1 MRLEEIFDKQVLVDL
16 ESAIFNTAL
25 PWALNI
31 SDSKI
36 DVQIGKNHESFAVE
50 FSFLKDFK
58 HYEYLKETCNKIY
71 TDRNL
76 KFCENDSKILIYP
89 SGYDGIIHRD
99 TTEGKEILTTIT
111 FLNSHWQKSWGGEIL
126 CYSQD
131 CKVVVG
137 GVVPEFGKTF
147 LFDGGM
153 PHRALAPI
161 RLSSLMR
168 AVLVTKQDKIIG

>member
-1 MRLEEIFDKQVLVDL
+1 MRLEEIFDKQVLLDL
-16 ESAIFNTAL
+16 ENAIFNSAL
-25 PWALNI
+25 PWSLNI

-36 DVQIGKNHESFAVE
+36 DTQIGKNHESFAVD
-50 FSFLKDFK
+50 FSYLKDFK
-58 HYEYLKETCNKIY
+58 HYDYLKETCNKIY
-71 TDRNL
+71 TNRNL
-76 KFCENDSKILIYP
+76 KFCENGSKILIYP

-99 TTEGKEILTTIT
+99 TSEG
-111 FLNSHWQKSWGGEIL
+111 
-126 CYSQD
+126 
-131 CKVVVG
+131 KVVVG

-168 AVLVTKQDKIIG
+168 AVLVTKQDKINC

>member
-1 MRLEEIFDKQVLVDL
+1 VRLEEIFDKQVLFDL
-16 ESAIFNTAL
+16 ESAIFKQAL
-25 PWALNI
+25 PWALNY
-31 SDSKI
+31 SNSKI
-36 DVQIGKNHESFAVE
+36 DSVIGKNHESFAVN
-50 FSFLKDFK
+50 FPYLKDFK
-58 HYEYLKETCNKIY
+58 HYDYLKETCNKIY
-71 TDRNL
+71 IDQNL
-76 KFCENDSKILIYP
+76 KFCEKDSKILIYP

-99 TTEGKEILTTIT
+99 TTEGKDILTTIT
-111 FLNSHWQKSWGGEIL
+111 FLNSEWKKSWGGEIL

-147 LFDGGM
+147 LFNGGM

-168 AVLVTKQDKIIG
+168 AVLVTKEDNYD

>member
-1 MRLEEIFDKQVLVDL
+1 VRLEEIFDKQVLFDL
-16 ESAIFNTAL
+16 ESAIFKQAL
-25 PWALNI
+25 PWALNY
-31 SDSKI
+31 SNSKI
-36 DVQIGKNHESFAVE
+36 DSVIGKNHESFALE
-50 FSFLKDFK
+50 FPFLKDFK
-58 HYEYLKETCNKIY
+58 HYDYLLETCNKIY
-71 TDRNL
+71 SDQNL
-76 KFCENDSKILIYP
+76 KFCEKDSKILIYP

-99 TTEGKEILTTIT
+99 TTEGKDILTTIT
-111 FLNSHWQKSWGGEIL
+111 FLNSEWKKSWGGEIL

-147 LFDGGM
+147 LFNGGM

-168 AVLVTKQDKIIG
+168 AVLVTKEDNYD

>member
-1 MRLEEIFDKQVLVDL
+1 MRLEEIFDKQVLFDL
-16 ESAIFNTAL
+16 ESAVFKQAL
-25 PWALNI
+25 PWALNF

-36 DVQIGKNHESFAVE
+36 DSVIGKNHESFAVN
-50 FSFLKDFK
+50 FPYLKDFK
-58 HYEYLKETCNKIY
+58 HYDYLKQTCNKIY
-71 TDRNL
+71 NDQNL
-76 KFCENDSKILIYP
+76 KFCEKDSKILIYP

-99 TTEGKEILTTIT
+99 TTEGKDSLTTIT
-111 FLNSHWQKSWGGEIL
+111 FLNSEWKKSWGGEIL

-147 LFDGGM
+147 LFNGGM

-168 AVLVTKQDKIIG
+168 AVLVTKEDNYD